1 MKTTL
6 AIVALIGSIS
16 AITVRTQDYYPEVAT
31 AWNADHPHPG
41 FEITQSGFSGVE
53 GLGAYSREAPSNFKG
68 PDPVATG
75 DDQFMNSMIMK
86 YSLELT
92 TPEGQKTGKFVFKK
106 VNAKLAA
113 EEVLETHMGLK
124 GKEEEDYMKKNFEK
138 VFTNLDAAGQ
148 GYIEVERMQE
158 FMRQLSGIRMIDL

>member
-6 AIVALIGSIS
+6 AIVALFGSIS
-16 AITVRTQDYYPEVAT
+16 AISLGDYHPEVAT
-31 AWNADHPHPG
+31 VWNKDHPHPG
-41 FEITQSGFSGVE
+41 FEITQSGFGGVE
-53 GLGAYSREAPSNFKG
+53 GLGAYNRVAPSNFQG
-68 PDPVATG
+68 PDPIANG

-92 TPEGQKTGKFVFKK
+92 TDDGKKTGKFVFKK

-113 EEVLETHMGLK
+113 EEVLETHMGLT
-124 GKEEEDYMKKNFEK
+124 GKAQADYMDKNFEK